1 LERTAAEARPPSAAR
16 PLRLVGAD
24 YMQPLE
30 HCLAVRVVVA
40 PRVPRPMLI
49 NPYEVVADDVAVT
62 FTNDV
67 RGDTGAVPFGA
78 SRT

>member
-1 LERTAAEARPPSAAR
+1 
-16 PLRLVGAD
+16 
-24 YMQPLE
+24 
-30 HCLAVRVVVA
+30 
-40 PRVPRPMLI
+40 LI
-49 NPYEVVADDVAVT
+49 NPYGVVADDVAVT